1 MNPERL
7 LKSFLKDFSLKM
19 NSESDARNKM
29 EQIIKTAHEIEDK
42 VELLDFDYIEKN
54 EKFFSKFFEYSD
66 VCPDIV
72 SFIREQTNFK
82 YEPFKNISIDGVIDS
97 ARKLVY
103 VSKLSDVFEF
113 PFIKKI
119 DSNWKFDQLDDSFL
133 EFIEQN
139 ENSTAIEYKLLKSL
153 LGKLVVLLCS
163 DVERSFVIESSGK
176 SSSSSGKSES
186 QSENKIEQS
195 SEKSSGKT
203 KKAFE
208 IQTQKPEI
216 KKYLEHWILK
226 MEKFGSIKNNVS
238 KGWSVFVNSLLNSQ
252 EIFVFK
258 SQEQLHDILLK
269 CYSSHF
275 LMESLIANILKT
287 FQTNILIDYFHVI
300 RLCFIWVRMVSILIQ
315 NSIKSSKRKSHKE
328 IMNDIFMLS
337 CVIVSMYEDNYFISS
352 ILPKSL
358 PTNENISE
366 ESILYFINHSI
377 KGPQYLILKQLE
389 FSGCCVMN
397 IR

>member
-1 MNPERL
+1 MNFKEDFKMNP
-7 LKSFLKDFSLKM
+7 KSFLKDFNLKM

-176 SSSSSGKSES
+176 SETETNGMKR
-186 QSENKIEQS
+186 
-195 SEKSSGKT
+195 
-203 KKAFE
+203 E

-252 EIFVFK
+252 EVFVFK

-358 PTNENISE
+358 PTNENLSE